1 MSAEIYQFEDFEL
14 DREAYQLR
22 RDGRVVHLERI
33 PLDLLFLLAERHG
46 QLLTREEILDRI
58 WGKEVFV
65 DADNSINTAVR
76 KIRQALKDSP
86 EIPHF
91 LHTIPGKGYRFEASV
106 LELQPAAP
114 TPAPAALTLNPP
126 EPIPI
131 ESPPLAA
138 TSPPAHRI

>member
-14 DREAYQLR
+14 DRRAYQLR

-33 PLDLLFLLAERHG
+33 PLDLLFLLAQRNG

-76 KIRQALKDSP
+76 KIRQALRDSHASP
-86 EIPHF
+86 RFHY
-91 LHTIPGKGYRFEASV
+91 TIPGKGYRIETSV
-106 LELQPAAP
+106 V
-114 TPAPAALTLNPP
+114 
-126 EPIPI
+126 
-131 ESPPLAA
+131 
-138 TSPPAHRI
+138 